1 MEVVNMATIK
11 LSDKLIMEARRYAD
25 VFSRSIP
32 KQIEYWSRIGKIAEE
47 NPDLPYSFI
56 KNILLAQKEAG
67 DQQLTPY
74 KFD

>member
-1 MEVVNMATIK
+1 MEVNMATIK
-11 LSDKLIMEARRYAD
+11 LSDELILEARRYAD

-47 NPDLPYSFI
+47 NPDLSYNLI
-56 KNILLAQKEAG
+56 LNILLAQKEVG

-74 KFD
+74 KFG